1 MTTETT
7 KQPTQVTMTFDSLGP
22 ATGAVLAACPVHGD
36 EEVRVAVDGGR
47 TTATWWSSLTAAQH
61 KHRLLV
67 WRNVIAARYGRRP
80 LVGHIEIKIGW

>member
-7 KQPTQVTMTFDSLGP
+7 KQPTQVTMTFDSLVP
-22 ATGAVLAACPVHGD
+22 ATGAVLATCPVHSD
-36 EEVRVAVDGGR
+36 EEVRVAVDGDR
-47 TTATWWSSLTAAQH
+47 ITATCWSMAAAER

-80 LVGHIEIKIGW
+80 LVGHIEIKIG